1 MEISIPS
8 EPLLSR
14 MNPIAEVNVEA
25 ELNFAEKIEQ
35 FESSLKQTEV
45 QGTERVKTL
54 EQWIESLEEIKFRL
68 EQDIT
73 KDNLDLYKESVKKF
87 LDYYVKNDLYL
98 SEHSAKDGM
107 FYTKKIQVIKAV
119 DEKIDA
125 LTDNLVNSQ
134 MGRLEILKQT
144 GQIQGMLLD
153 MVV

>member
-1 MEISIPS
+1 MEIGIPN
-8 EPLLSR
+8 EPLISR
-14 MNPIAEVNVEA
+14 MNTIKEISLES
-25 ELNFAEKIEQ
+25 ELDFAGKVEQ
-35 FESSLKQTEV
+35 FENSLKQTDV

-54 EQWIESLEEIKFRL
+54 EQWIESLEEIKMRL

-73 KDNLDLYKESVKKF
+73 KDNLDLYKDSVKKF

-98 SEHSAKDGM
+98 NEHSAKDGL

-144 GQIQGMLLD
+144 GQIQGMLID
-153 MVV
+153 IVV